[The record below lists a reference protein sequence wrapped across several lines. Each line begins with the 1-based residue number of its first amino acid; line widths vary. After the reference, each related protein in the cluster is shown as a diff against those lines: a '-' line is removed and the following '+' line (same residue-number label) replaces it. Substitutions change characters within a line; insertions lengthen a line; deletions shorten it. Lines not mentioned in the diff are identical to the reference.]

1 MVDLSGAAIVG
12 IGRTAFTRRS
22 GRTGLALAAEAV
34 RAALD
39 DCGLAAADVDGI
51 TCFSTGDPATPT
63 RVAYAIGID
72 DVGWAVTTHAGG
84 NAVATVMANAAA
96 AVITG
101 LADVVVVYRVLDAD
115 VRFGKVTGPVAVPG
129 PEQFAGPHG
138 YLVPPQWF
146 AMWAK
151 RQHVYGSTSEDLGAI
166 AINNRAHA
174 ANNPHAIARD
184 PITLDDYLAGRW
196 VVEPFRVFDCA
207 YEVDGAVALVVTSAE
222 RAADLRH
229 APVYPIGA
237 ADSTGAGGMPDLWD
251 DQTAMYSR
259 DAAPRLWARTGLRP
273 ADMDL
278 ACMYDCFTYTIMATF
293 EDFGF
298 CEKGGVGDYFRE
310 GRATYGGDVVVNPH
324 GGLLSEGYL
333 HGLNHHFEAVL
344 QLRGGAG
351 VRQVPDAQLALVTAG
366 AGPYGGAIVYGGHA
380 RERSGDR
387 PSHPAATA
395 TVARHRHR
403 AVLGGDRR
411 RTAAALPLPVV
422 PALAAAASRA
432 LPAVFRADCVRA
444 GQWRGHDLHLHRAA
458 PAGRGRLPGRRPV
471 RRRPRR
477 ARRAAGAPAARL
489 RHRHRP
495 RRCVHRPARARPHR
509 APAWRRLL
517 RTRVRAGDRLTHD
530 AERRD
535 SDYGHQ

>member
-1 MVDLSGAAIVG
+1 MDLSAAAVVG

-39 DCGLAAADVDGI
+39 DCGLTPADIDGI
-51 TCFSTGDPATPT
+51 TCFSTGDPATPV
-63 RVAYAIGID
+63 RVAYAVGID

-101 LADVVVVYRVLDAD
+101 LAEVVVVYRVLDAD
-115 VRFGKVTGPVAVPG
+115 VRFGKVTEPITVPG
-129 PEQFAGPHG
+129 AEQFAAPHG

-151 RQHVYGSTSEDLGAI
+151 RHQHEYGSTSDDLGAI

-174 ANNPHAIARD
+174 MNNPHAIARD
-184 PITLDDYLAGRW
+184 PLTLDDYLAGRW

-207 YEVDGAVALVVTSAE
+207 YEVDGAVALVVTSAA

-229 APVYPIGA
+229 APVFPIAA

-259 DAAPRLWARTGLRP
+259 DAALRLWSRAGLRP
-273 ADMDL
+273 ADIDV
-278 ACMYDCFTYTIMATF
+278 ACLYDCFTYTIMATF

-298 CEKGGVGDYFRE
+298 CEKGGVGDYFRA

-333 HGLNHHFEAVL
+333 HGLNHHYEAVL
-344 QLRGGAG
+344 QLRGDAG
-351 VRQVPDAQLALVTAG
+351 VRQVAGAELALVTAG
-366 AGPYGGAIVYGGHA
+366 AGPYGGAIVYG
-380 RERSGDR
+380 RSR
-387 PSHPAATA
+387 P
-395 TVARHRHR
+395 
-403 AVLGGDRR
+403 
-411 RTAAALPLPVV
+411 
-422 PALAAAASRA
+422 
-432 LPAVFRADCVRA
+432 
-444 GQWRGHDLHLHRAA
+444 
-458 PAGRGRLPGRRPV
+458 
-471 RRRPRR
+471 
-477 ARRAAGAPAARL
+477 
-489 RHRHRP
+489 
-495 RRCVHRPARARPHR
+495 
-509 APAWRRLL
+509 
-517 RTRVRAGDRLTHD
+517 
-530 AERRD
+530 
-535 SDYGHQ
+535 